1 MTAGTVTVGGTLDAS
16 APDGGNGG
24 FIETNAA
31 HVEVADD
38 TQVTTAASKGLTGTW
53 LIDPT
58 DFTVAPTGGDITGA
72 TLSSDLN
79 STNFTIL
86 SSTGTSPVTGG
97 GGGSNINVNDTVSWS
112 ANTTLT
118 LTAANNV
125 NVNGSITAS
134 GATAALAINPNTTN
148 GSETASGRG
157 TFNLGAGDSITL
169 SGASAS
175 LSIATSGYAFG
186 AGATINLANVSPTS
200 TTALVIAGTPYTV
213 INSLGA
219 AGSTTGTDLQGI
231 NGNLAGHYALGSNIN
246 AIITSI
252 WNNEAGFTPLG
263 NAPFDSGI
271 PFTGTFDGLG
281 HSIGT
286 LTINLPS
293 TNYVGL
299 FGYVS
304 TGAAVRN
311 LGLTGGSVS
320 GDSYVGGLVGFN
332 AGTLRNSY
340 ATGSVSGA
348 SGGTSVGG
356 LAGQNIGGTITKSY
370 ATASVNGSVDVG
382 GLLGFN
388 AGMGTVSN
396 SYATGTVNG
405 QSALGGL
412 LGFADG
418 ESTVSNSYATGA
430 VGTVTSGA
438 SVLGGLV
445 GYNFGGALTNSYAT
459 GRVSGLGSVGGLV
472 GSNSGIPD
480 GGNPKAGSANVTGSY
495 ATGEVSGT
503 YDVGG
508 LVGYNSSGA
517 KTGSA
522 NVTDSY
528 ATGEVSG
535 TDAIGGLA
543 GENYAGCNITDSYAT
558 GAVSGTSHANTGG
571 LVGKGTGE
579 VNNSFWDTTTSG
591 LLSSAGGTGLTTAQ
605 MQTASSFIGW
615 SIALTGGSGD
625 VWRIYQTHTFPLLLS
640 FLTPLKLTDAPDTTL
655 TYNGSV
661 QTGPTSAMGGV
672 LGGPASG
679 TNVGFYNGYYSTQ
692 QGYDITGGDLTINQ
706 LTSVAWVGGASGNWS
721 TASNWAGGAIPDLS
735 NVAAVTIPKAT
746 TVTYDAGVIGTTILT
761 TLIDK
766 GSLVM
771 AAGDLSITGNLSAAA
786 YNQTGGTLDIGGL
799 VTDSGKLLLSAGV
812 LSVTGNLS
820 TADYQQ
826 TGGTLDVGGTLT
838 DSGKLL
844 LSAGAVSVTGNLS
857 TTGYQQTDG
866 TLDVGGTLAVNS
878 KSGSVIL
885 GNIVADSLSITS
897 AKGAIKQTAGT
908 VIGVTGPTSL
918 TADNGVGGTDNITL
932 VQAGDSF
939 GGAVS
944 SNGLNIHL
952 FDSGAG
958 GLILG
963 NTTANGVLTL
973 VSVAGAITQV
983 ASTAVKATG
992 GSSLTADNGANGAED
1007 VKYNIT
1013 LGNSTN
1019 SFGAAV
1025 NSDGLSIYLLNET
1038 GGLILGNTIAT
1049 GTLTAGSLSG
1059 AITQAASTSIDVIG
1073 KTTLIADNGVSGA
1086 GDVKYAIALAQTGD
1100 SFSGTVTADGSAI
1113 TLNDATALTV
1123 VLDSSGATSLTS
1135 AGALNISG
1143 SVGTTLTTTTSGTNS
1158 ATTFGAT
1165 TVGTSLNVTST
1176 GAVTE
1181 TSSNIL
1187 TVAGEGTTTV
1197 ANPNVTVNGVVGAE
1211 IPAP

>member
-1 MTAGTVTVGGTLDAS
+1 
-16 APDGGNGG
+16 
-24 FIETNAA
+24 
-31 HVEVADD
+31 
-38 TQVTTAASKGLTGTW
+38 
-53 LIDPT
+53 
-58 DFTVAPTGGDITGA
+58 
-72 TLSSDLN
+72 
-79 STNFTIL
+79 
-86 SSTGTSPVTGG
+86 
-97 GGGSNINVNDTVSWS
+97 
-112 ANTTLT
+112 
-118 LTAANNV
+118 
-125 NVNGSITAS
+125 
-134 GATAALAINPNTTN
+134 
-148 GSETASGRG
+148 
-157 TFNLGAGDSITL
+157 
-169 SGASAS
+169 
-175 LSIATSGYAFG
+175 
-186 AGATINLANVSPTS
+186 
-200 TTALVIAGTPYTV
+200 
-213 INSLGA
+213 
-219 AGSTTGTDLQGI
+219 
-231 NGNLAGHYALGSNIN
+231 
-246 AIITSI
+246 
-252 WNNEAGFTPLG
+252 
-263 NAPFDSGI
+263 
-271 PFTGTFDGLG
+271 
-281 HSIGT
+281 
-286 LTINLPS
+286 
-293 TNYVGL
+293 
-299 FGYVS
+299 
-304 TGAAVRN
+304 
-311 LGLTGGSVS
+311 
-320 GDSYVGGLVGFN
+320 
-332 AGTLRNSY
+332 
-340 ATGSVSGA
+340 
-348 SGGTSVGG
+348 VGG

-735 NVAAVTIPKAT
+735 NVAAVTIPKAI

-799 VTDSGKLLLSAGV
+799 V
-812 LSVTGNLS
+812 
-820 TADYQQ
+820 
-826 TGGTLDVGGTLT
+826 T